1 MIQTT
6 VIQVAG
12 ILNTSAQRL
21 AKVWE
26 RQEIESARFSIRCKP
41 TVFYVGAVGT
51 ERMIEF
57 APPTW
62 LKV

>member
-6 VIQVAG
+6 IIQVAG
-12 ILNTSAQRL
+12 TLNTSAQRL

-26 RQEIESARFSIRCKP
+26 RQEIESAHFSIRWKP
-41 TVFYVGAVGT
+41 TMFYVGAVGT